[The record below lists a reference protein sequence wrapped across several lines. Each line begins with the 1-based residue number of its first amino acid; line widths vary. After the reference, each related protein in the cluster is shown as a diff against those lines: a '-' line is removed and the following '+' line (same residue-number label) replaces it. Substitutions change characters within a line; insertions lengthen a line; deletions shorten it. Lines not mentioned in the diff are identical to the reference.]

1 MWYATC
7 IICAIIL
14 AWGIAYCGKN
24 IAIGLIRFGESVNN
38 ENYHRKKNDER
49 RK

>member
-7 IICAIIL
+7 IVCAMIL

-24 IAIGLIRFGESVNN
+24 IAIGLIEIAKSIKDKNG
-38 ENYHRKKNDER
+38 RK
-49 RK
+49 